1 MNISST
7 CARRSC
13 LERGR
18 CQRRRR
24 LSSASTAAPS
34 SHRSPRRGSRLRAG
48 PLLSSP
54 VLFWRAPS
62 WGSSSVES
70 ITQEVQISKQPV
82 THWSDPQGRQGTGP
96 EVQSVTSSPE
106 RSESKNCDSRC
117 GSTHQAGKD
126 GSEHLVLAA
135 KNGGHVQAGD
145 CSEYHRVNT
154 NPSWH
159 QDVPLH
165 DDEGSAS
172 NLVVVKDMPAGR
184 IHLWSRHSRERNA
197 AVIYMNFLKCL
208 N

>member
-54 VLFWRAPS
+54 VLFWRAPR
-62 WGSSSVES
+62 GSSSVEW

-135 KNGGHVQAGD
+135 KNCGHVQAWD
-145 CSEYHRVNT
+145 CPEYHRINT

-172 NLVVVKDMPAGR
+172 SLVMVKNLPAGR
-184 IHLWSRHSRERNA
+184 VHLWSKHSRERNA
-197 AVIYMNFLKCL
+197 AMVYTNFL
-208 N
+208 

>member
-24 LSSASTAAPS
+24 LFSASTAALS

-54 VLFWRAPS
+54 VLFWRVPR
-62 WGSSSVES
+62 WRSSCVDST
-70 ITQEVQISKQPV
+70 TQEVQNFKKQPV

-145 CSEYHRVNT
+145 CSEYHRINT

-172 NLVVVKDMPAGR
+172 SLVVVKDMPAGR
-184 IHLWSRHSRERNA
+184 IHL
-197 AVIYMNFLKCL
+197 
-208 N
+208 